1 MAKILNIVE
10 SAYRGTVEEQ
20 DDTILWLSQIF
31 KSSGADLA
39 VLLRASAV
47 NYALDGQDASG
58 LAFGA
63 HKPANSA
70 RIDRD
75 VKKLIESGVPV
86 YLVEEDAAERGLA
99 EQRLIPG
106 VKKVSRKAIP
116 ELLDQHELVWHW

>member
-31 KSSGADLA
+31 KISGADLT

-63 HKPANSA
+63 HKPANA
-70 RIDRD
+70 AKIDRD

-86 YLVEEDAAERGLA
+86 YVVEEDAKDRGLS
-99 EQRLIPG
+99 ESRLIPG
-106 VKKVSRKAIP
+106 IKKVSRKDLP
-116 ELLDQHELVWHW
+116 ELLDRHEHVWHW